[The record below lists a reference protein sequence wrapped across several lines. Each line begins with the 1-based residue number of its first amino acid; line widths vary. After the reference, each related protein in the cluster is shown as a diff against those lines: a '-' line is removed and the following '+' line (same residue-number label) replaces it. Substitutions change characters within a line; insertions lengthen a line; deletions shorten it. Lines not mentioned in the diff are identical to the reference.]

1 MIATIVNA
9 FAVIFGSLLG
19 LVLGGKISEKYRT
32 VVFDGAGIT
41 TVVIGITMAITSQ
54 RIIYLALSLIIGGLL
69 GTVLDFDGAI
79 LRFGAFLE
87 RLTLKGKPKS
97 TVQSA
102 ETQPIKATAHGVSA
116 PEARAGKAQ
125 PGETP
130 VVDTSADHRSGWDF
144 GHAFLNASVL
154 FCVGAMALLGSF
166 KAGTEGDY
174 TLILT
179 KSILDG
185 FMAILMTAAMGP
197 GVAFSALPILVYQGL
212 LTLGAQSIKP
222 LVSSLMLSE
231 LTGVGGAMVL
241 MIGFNLLS
249 VKSIKTAN
257 FLPALVLIVLL
268 TLLDPYLVSLATIW
282 GLN

>member
-1 MIATIVNA
+1 MIATIINA
-9 FAVIFGSLLG
+9 LAIFIGSLLG
-19 LVLGGKISEKYRT
+19 LVLGGKISEKYRN

-41 TVVIGITMAITSQ
+41 TVIIGISMGLASQ
-54 RIIYLALSLIIGGLL
+54 RIIYLALSLIIGGLI
-69 GTVLDFDGAI
+69 GSALDFDGAI

-87 RLTLKGKPKS
+87 RITQRKSSKSDSKVISESITKPVSESVPLTDAEAA
-97 TVQSA
+97 A
-102 ETQPIKATAHGVSA
+102 ETAALI
-116 PEARAGKAQ
+116 
-125 PGETP
+125 
-130 VVDTSADHRSGWDF
+130 ADHRSGWDF

-197 GVAFSALPILVYQGL
+197 GVAFSALPILVYQGA
-212 LTLGAQSIKP
+212 LTLAAQSVKP
-222 LVSSLMLSE
+222 FVSSLMLSE

-241 MIGFNLLS
+241 MIGLNLLS
-249 VKSIKTAN
+249 IKQIKTAN
-257 FLPALVLIVLL
+257 FLPALLLIIALA
-268 TLLDPYLVSLATIW
+268 LLDPAILAAARSF
-282 GLN
+282 GF

>member
-9 FAVIFGSLLG
+9 LAIVFGSLLG

-41 TVVIGITMAITSQ
+41 TVIIGISMALASQ
-54 RIIYLALSLIIGGLL
+54 RIIYLALSLIIGGLIGL
-69 GTVLDFDGAI
+69 ALDFDGAI
-79 LRFGAFLE
+79 LRFGTFLE
-87 RLTLKGKPKS
+87 RLTQKKKPVA
-97 TVQSA
+97 TV
-102 ETQPIKATAHGVSA
+102 EPT
-116 PEARAGKAQ
+116 
-125 PGETP
+125 
-130 VVDTSADHRSGWDF
+130 DHRAGWDF

-174 TLILT
+174 TLLLT

-212 LTLGAQSIKP
+212 LTLAAQYVKP
-222 LVSSLMLSE
+222 YVTPLMLSE
-231 LTGVGGAMVL
+231 LTGAGGAMVL
-241 MIGFNLLS
+241 MIGLNLLS
-249 VKSIKTAN
+249 IKSIKTAN
-257 FLPALVLIVLL
+257 FLPALVLIVILAI
-268 TLLDPYLVSLATIW
+268 LDPALLAAAKAW

>member
-9 FAVIFGSLLG
+9 LAVIFGSLLG
-19 LVLGGKISEKYRT
+19 LVLGGKISDKYRT

-54 RIIYLALSLIIGGLL
+54 RIIYLALALIIGGLI
-69 GTVLDFDGAI
+69 GTALDFDSAI
-79 LRFGAFLE
+79 LRFGRFLE
-87 RLTLKGKPKS
+87 KLSLKGKAKS
-97 TVQSA
+97 ELKATKVQST
-102 ETQPIKATAHGVSA
+102 ENPT
-116 PEARAGKAQ
+116 
-125 PGETP
+125 
-130 VVDTSADHRSGWDF
+130 DHRSSWDF

-212 LTLGAQSIKP
+212 LTLGAQSVKP

-241 MIGFNLLS
+241 MIGLNLLS

-257 FLPALVLIVLL
+257 FLPALVLIVIL
-268 TLLDPYLVSLATIW
+268 TLLDPYLLSLAAIW
-282 GLN
+282 GIN

>member
-9 FAVIFGSLLG
+9 LAIVFGSLLG
-19 LVLGGKISEKYRT
+19 LVLGGKISENYRSA
-32 VVFDGAGIT
+32 VFDGAGIT
-41 TVVIGITMAITSQ
+41 TVIIGISMGLASQ
-54 RIIYLALSLIIGGLL
+54 RIIYLALSLIIGGLIGL
-69 GTVLDFDGAI
+69 ALDFDGAI

-87 RLTLKGKPKS
+87 RLTQRKKS
-97 TVQSA
+97 V
-102 ETQPIKATAHGVSA
+102 A
-116 PEARAGKAQ
+116 PVE
-125 PGETP
+125 P
-130 VVDTSADHRSGWDF
+130 SDHRSGWDF

-174 TLILT
+174 TLLLT

-212 LTLGAQSIKP
+212 LTLAAQYVKP
-222 LVSSLMLSE
+222 YVSPLILSE

-241 MIGFNLLS
+241 MIGLNLLS

-257 FLPALVLIVLL
+257 FLPALVLIVILAI
-268 TLLDPYLVSLATIW
+268 LDPALLALAHAW

>member
-1 MIATIVNA
+1 MIATIINA
-9 FAVIFGSLLG
+9 LAIIIGSLLG
-19 LVLGGKISEKYRT
+19 LVLGGKISEKYRN

-41 TVVIGITMAITSQ
+41 TVIIGISMGLASQ
-54 RIIYLALSLIIGGLL
+54 RIIYLALSLIIGGLI
-69 GTVLDFDGAI
+69 GSALDFDGAI

-87 RLTLKGKPKS
+87 RITQRKSSKSDSKVISESITKPVSESVPLTDAEAA
-97 TVQSA
+97 A
-102 ETQPIKATAHGVSA
+102 ETAALI
-116 PEARAGKAQ
+116 
-125 PGETP
+125 
-130 VVDTSADHRSGWDF
+130 ADHRSGWDF

-197 GVAFSALPILVYQGL
+197 GVAFSALPILVYQGA
-212 LTLGAQSIKP
+212 LTLAAQSVKP
-222 LVSSLMLSE
+222 FVSSLMLSE

-241 MIGFNLLS
+241 MIGLNLLS
-249 VKSIKTAN
+249 IKQIKTAN
-257 FLPALVLIVLL
+257 FLPALLLIIALA
-268 TLLDPYLVSLATIW
+268 LLDPAILAAARSF
-282 GLN
+282 GF